1 MNGGHEWQ
9 YVMSGLF
16 IRHGLVI
23 PEAELAES
31 FIQSSG
37 PGGQNVNKVASAVQ
51 LRFNAAHSPSLS
63 EEVRQRLMRLAGNR
77 LAKSGEIVLVSRRT
91 RSQERNRAD
100 ARERLIA
107 LLQNAATVE
116 IPRKRTGPPRASRKK
131 RLENKIVRG
140 QLKRLRSRPR
150 ED

>member
-1 MNGGHEWQ
+1 MARIEITPD
-9 YVMSGLF
+9 LF
-16 IRHGLVI
+16 IDESEI
-23 PEAELAES
+23 DES
-31 FIQSSG
+31 FILASG

-107 LLQNAATVE
+107 LLRKAATPE
-116 IPRKRTGPPRASRKK
+116 IPRKRTRPPRASRKK

-140 QLKRLRSRPR
+140 QLKRLRARPR
-150 ED
+150 EN